1 MQAVA
6 VTATVSIILE
16 HRQEPAHRW
25 CSDSRAQSKQAAG
38 KMGIC
43 VSQKTPRT
51 GKPRS
56 NT

>member
-25 CSDSRAQSKQAAG
+25 CPDSRAQSKQAAG

>member
-1 MQAVA
+1 M
-6 VTATVSIILE
+6 TATVSIILE
-16 HRQEPAHRW
+16 HRQEPLDRSLPTGGVQTAEQ
-25 CSDSRAQSKQAAG
+25 QSKQAAG

-43 VSQKTPRT
+43 VSQKTPHT